1 MLADVWA
8 GVRREA
14 DARGVPERGVQLV
27 TRLRARLD
35 AVASRAGQQP
45 EHPRVACLVGLGR
58 LRRPA
63 AWVEELVGWAG
74 GELTPAPNG
83 DRPAAIAPGELALA
97 DPDVVVLAA
106 PAGDLE
112 AARAAARPLLA
123 RPGWRGLRA
132 VRAGRVY
139 VVEGEAALDQPG
151 PLVAEAL
158 EALAEIVHPAAFRF
172 GHEGRTWA
180 RVGDGAAPD
189 GA

>member
-8 GVRREA
+8 GVRRDA

-45 EHPRVACLVGLGR
+45 SRPRVACLVGLDPP
-58 LRRPA
+58 RPPG

-74 GELTPAPNG
+74 GEPSARARTRDPGRRHPRRLVDGERPGRGARARPAPCS
-83 DRPAAIAPGELALA
+83 RAPSWSRLR
-97 DPDVVVLAA
+97 
-106 PAGDLE
+106 
-112 AARAAARPLLA
+112 AARE
-123 RPGWRGLRA
+123 
-132 VRAGRVY
+132 GRVY
-139 VVEGEAALDQPG
+139 VADGDAARGRPG
-151 PLVAEAL
+151 PQVAESL
-158 EALAEIVHPAAFRF
+158 EAFAEILHPAAFRF

-180 RVGDGAAPD
+180 RVDGAAPD